1 MSLHGHITWKR
12 QKCYDPTNRYLNFKG
27 GGRKRLTVDMFFVS
41 LQARWEPKGFATTG
55 FGTSQSLSMGMEF
68 MTTETPRT

>member
-1 MSLHGHITWKR
+1 MSLHDHIIWKR
-12 QKCYDPTNRYLNFKG
+12 QKCYDPTNRYLIFKG
-27 GGRKRLTVDMFFVS
+27 RGKRLTVDMFLVS

-68 MTTETPRT
+68 MTTETPGT